1 MYLQVDKKDPEVA
14 SQGSEKKDAEKNEGD
29 EKKEGEAPEICKRIG
44 RAKDECVLQFNQV
57 RFTSDISIVA
67 HRRERGTPYVPSKHI
82 SKNLVIKMQ

>member
-1 MYLQVDKKDPEVA
+1 MQVDKKDPEVA

-57 RFTSDISIVA
+57 RFTSDKYIAKI
-67 HRRERGTPYVPSKHI
+67 HPKNITITSKD
-82 SKNLVIKMQ
+82 